1 MTKKSTTTFLLIIT
15 LSLFTAGELFAS
27 SSFVLK
33 KREHMLFGH
42 SFDFA
47 AGEGHITVNKRAQ
60 LKTALIAPPEQPI
73 SWVSKYGSLTF
84 NLVGREF
91 PFGGMNE
98 AGLTIGVMVLPEAD
112 YGAVDSRYGL
122 MEVQWI
128 QYQLDNFATVDELLA
143 SLNTVRISAQSFGK
157 VHFLVAD
164 RKGKIAAVEFIK
176 GKLKSYTG
184 RRLRED
190 VLTNS
195 SYRDSLRYLRGK
207 LKPANS
213 WHECSLTR
221 FEKAVE
227 MLDNFDKKS
236 SKGDAIAY
244 SFEIL
249 HSIRLPGATRWNM
262 VYDIKELKIHYRTE
276 LNPLLRE
283 LNLQEI
289 DFSPNTPRLYLDVDH
304 PTGLPFQPYSPAVN
318 KALQEIVFE
327 KSHILAR
334 LPLPMRDAL
343 LYYPETV
350 KPVR

>member
-1 MTKKSTTTFLLIIT
+1 MFLLIT
-15 LSLFTAGELFAS
+15 LSLFSAGELFAG

-33 KREHMLFGH
+33 ERDRMLFGH

-60 LKTALIAPPEQPI
+60 LKTALIAPPEHPI
-73 SWVSKYGSLTF
+73 SWVSKYGSITF

-98 AGLTIGVMVLPEAD
+98 AGLTIGVMVLVESD

-143 SLNTVRISAQSFGK
+143 SINTVRIANQSFGK
-157 VHFLVAD
+157 AHFLVAD
-164 RKGKIAAVEFIK
+164 RKGNIAIIQFIN

-184 RRLRED
+184 RRVREN

-195 SYRDSLRYLRGK
+195 PYRDSLRYLKGK
-207 LKPANS
+207 LTPADS
-213 WHECSLTR
+213 WQECSLTR
-221 FEKAVE
+221 FKKAVE
-227 MLDNFDKKS
+227 MLDDYEKS
-236 SKGDAIAY
+236 SDKGKAIAY

-249 HSIRLPGATRWNM
+249 HSIRIPSATRWNM
-262 VYDIKELKIHYRTE
+262 VYDLKELKIHYRTE
-276 LNPLLRE
+276 LNPLIRE
-283 LNLQEI
+283 LNFKEI
-289 DFSPNTPRLYLDVDH
+289 DFSPNSPRLYLDVDH
-304 PTGLPFQPYSPAVN
+304 PTGLPFQLYTPAVN
-318 KALQEIVFE
+318 KALQETVFE
-327 KSHILAR
+327 KSPLLANI
-334 LPLPMRDAL
+334 PLPMREAL
-343 LYYPETV
+343 LSYPETV